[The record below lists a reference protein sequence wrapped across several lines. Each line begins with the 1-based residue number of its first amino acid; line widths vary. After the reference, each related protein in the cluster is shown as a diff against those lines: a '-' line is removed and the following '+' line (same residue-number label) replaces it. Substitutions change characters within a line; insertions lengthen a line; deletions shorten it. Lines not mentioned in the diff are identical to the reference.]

1 MEMNRST
8 EAHEAR
14 NPLEALLAAQA
25 KSETKLRA
33 FLATCTLDDRAF
45 LRTYLTAKGI
55 GASDDSGAG
64 SMPTSP
70 THPSSAVGPT
80 PPSTGGKG
88 GKKKRGRR
96 RSLIEIIGDA
106 VLSPKKLEAK
116 VELDAIEIQF
126 ADGSRIDIP
135 IDMVVGKLRAEASA
149 VLVKQIQLRKF
160 ADRFEIA
167 GLFDIYL
174 PNTTRPF
181 SAPDETIKTVTGVL
195 TSVNTP
201 PVLVCRRRRLARD
214 DPVEVA
220 ADAARKEDD
229 ITLRLAFCEAVH
241 HVLAGHYP
249 VNERDALSLAA
260 LHAYATGAASAAAPL
275 AGSVELRDYF
285 SVASIAASSLVGH
298 GALLSAFRLA
308 SESLVR
314 EIGALGHAAPRVK
327 AKRTYLQ
334 LLKTRIPALYGAT
347 FFTGAVQLDAYG
359 TLTKGDGATIAIS
372 EEGLAVLAGRDYGK
386 GTEYTTYSHGRVV
399 RWGAVRTKNTL
410 FVAIA
415 AAERGAKA
423 TAKALRVSK
432 ADFQLGVKIDEA
444 GASQRMAELLQEHC
458 HKWADAEAERRVS
471 TQNKPRSAR
480 RASMSLSAIAEAA
493 GGSST
498 SALADGSH
506 WEMRYDSAGVPL
518 FVRMES
524 DGTTSVETKI
534 PPALLLLPGWESVH
548 DTEAD
553 ECFYFCAAEDRST
566 WEPPLAPSVRR
577 A

>member
-1 MEMNRST
+1 MTSRST

-33 FLATCTLDDRAF
+33 FLVTCTLDDRAF
-45 LRTYLTAKGI
+45 IRTYLTGRGI

-64 SMPTSP
+64 STSSSP
-70 THPSSAVGPT
+70 TQPSSAAGPT
-80 PPSTGGKG
+80 PPSAGGKE

-96 RSLIEIIGDA
+96 RSLIEIIGDV
-106 VLSPKKLEAK
+106 VLSPKKVEAK
-116 VELDAIEIQF
+116 VELEAIEIQF

-135 IDMVVGKLRAEASA
+135 MEMIAGKMRAEASA

-167 GLFDIYL
+167 GLFDVYL

-181 SAPDETIKTVTGVL
+181 SAPDESIKTVTGVL

-229 ITLRLAFCEAVH
+229 ITLRLAFHEAVH

-260 LHAYATGAASAAAPL
+260 LHAYATGAACAAAPL
-275 AGSVELRDYF
+275 SGSAELRDYF

-298 GALLSAFRLA
+298 GALLNAFRLA
-308 SESLVR
+308 CDSLVR
-314 EIGALGHAAPRVK
+314 EIDALGHAAPRIK

-359 TLTKGDGATIAIS
+359 TLAKGDGATIAVS
-372 EEGLAVLAGRDYGK
+372 EEGVAILAGRDYGRE
-386 GTEYTTYSHGRVV
+386 TDYVTYSHGRVV
-399 RWGAVRTKNTL
+399 RWGAVRSKNTL

-415 AAERGAKA
+415 AAEQGATA
-423 TAKALRVSK
+423 SAKALRVSK
-432 ADFQLGVKIDEA
+432 ADFQLGIKIDEA
-444 GASQRMAELLQEHC
+444 GASQRIAELLQEHC
-458 HKWADAEAERRVS
+458 HAWAEAEAKRRAS

-493 GGSST
+493 GDASS
-498 SALADGSH
+498 SASADGSH
-506 WEMRYDSAGVPL
+506 WEMRHDSTGVPL
-518 FVRMES
+518 FVHIES
-524 DGTTSVETKI
+524 DGTVSEQTKR
-534 PPALLLLPGWESVH
+534 PPASLLLPGWESVH
-548 DTEAD
+548 DAEAD
-553 ECFYFCAAEDRST
+553 EYFFFCAAEDRSI